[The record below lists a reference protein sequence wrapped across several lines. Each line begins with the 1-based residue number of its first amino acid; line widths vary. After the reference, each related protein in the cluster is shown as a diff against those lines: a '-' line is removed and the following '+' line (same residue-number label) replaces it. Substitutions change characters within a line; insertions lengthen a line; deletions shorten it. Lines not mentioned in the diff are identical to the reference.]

1 MSRTEGGDQ
10 TRISD
15 FVPTP
20 MTRHLVLLGH
30 LSPPSWSDPL
40 PSPPVPCRKGVL
52 GPLRRVTLSQATE
65 QPDCLHPRFLARSLR
80 TQKALEQ
87 RRSADPWVSPICPPH
102 PHLHRV
108 CQVVRSRWRTLRQKR
123 GGWVY
128 LRGVPIHD
136 KGDEHESCLCAVG
149 LCLPDPNLPLWPPPS
164 QQAAQTILVPDHDP
178 TAL

>member
-108 CQVVRSRWRTLRQKR
+108 CQVVRSRWRTLRQT
-123 GGWVY
+123 WW
-128 LRGVPIHD
+128 LGVSERRPHTRQRRRTRIVPVRC
-136 KGDEHESCLCAVG
+136 GFVFARPQPTLVA
-149 LCLPDPNLPLWPPPS
+149 PS
-164 QQAAQTILVPDHDP
+164 FSTGCPDHP
-178 TAL
+178 RT